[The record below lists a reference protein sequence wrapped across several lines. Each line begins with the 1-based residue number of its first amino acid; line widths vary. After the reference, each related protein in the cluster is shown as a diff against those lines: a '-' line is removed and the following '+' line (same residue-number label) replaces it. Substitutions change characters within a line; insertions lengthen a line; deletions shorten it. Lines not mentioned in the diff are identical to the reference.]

1 MYIMVAHTLAKMQLD
16 SIRNYAYEMEKMNT
30 FKLEELSKAAE
41 EDAKRLSEE
50 EQDEYWNYRIDEFH
64 ELQKTFPSLLRYSI
78 VVSTYSTIEEYLL
91 RIVKP
96 HMAKA
101 LGYKGV
107 LELNPN
113 FNNKLRKLKYKG
125 SLQNKLGTY
134 MNKKM
139 DIQFP
144 FESEEWDFM
153 EDLNIIRNNIVHC
166 NGRIYD
172 DQDHEKVQEV
182 IKSYDTVSIS
192 SSNEIVLEQEFIIHM
207 ISQVEVFLSLIFE
220 LANQKK

>member
-1 MYIMVAHTLAKMQLD
+1 
-16 SIRNYAYEMEKMNT
+16 
-30 FKLEELSKAAE
+30 
-41 EDAKRLSEE
+41 
-50 EQDEYWNYRIDEFH
+50 
-64 ELQKTFPSLLRYSI
+64 
-78 VVSTYSTIEEYLL
+78 
-91 RIVKP
+91 
-96 HMAKA
+96 MAKA

-113 FNNKLRKLKYKG
+113 FSDKLRNLKYKG

-139 DIQFP
+139 GMQFP
-144 FESEEWDFM
+144 FESEEWNFV

-172 DQDHEKVQEV
+172 DQNHKKVQKV

-192 SSNEIVLEQEFIIHM
+192 SGKEIVLEHGFIIEM
-207 ISQVEVFLSLIFE
+207 INQVEGFLSLVFE
-220 LANQKK
+220 ATKTKK